1 MVLDIDYDGV
11 KFGELLAG
19 KVVLVAGDYYM
30 KLEKIAIA
38 DKNQD
43 VMNAVRIYDG
53 VLGYFDNDIAVSVP
67 RVCKVVIKQ
76 D

>member
-1 MVLDIDYDGV
+1 
-11 KFGELLAG
+11 
-19 KVVLVAGDYYM
+19 M